1 MARKCKQVVLCQS
14 LRRPL
19 LVLQAHSL
27 ARPRDGLCP
36 AAWCS
41 GCGGSRLGLSRAWK
55 QLRARVG
62 PLERAAPH
70 SPLCL
75 RCKGQSW
82 EVGCGGVRGAV
93 WM

>member
-1 MARKCKQVVLCQS
+1 MGQGNASRWCCARVCEGPSWCSRHTPWPGSGTTL
-14 LRRPL
+14 
-19 LVLQAHSL
+19 
-27 ARPRDGLCP
+27 
-36 AAWCS
+36 AWCS

-62 PLERAAPH
+62 PLECAAPH